1 MIKAESEVE
10 ILEIDGERTIISR
23 PTIIVKN
30 HRSISDEVVFY
41 FPDGK
46 YSYSFSKSDLKA
58 AIENATNVN
67 RLSMT
72 KEADLNINW
81 VIKNIGKEAMTDA
94 AVLAVESIVSDLTD
108 RHELGEFWEGIDY
121 EIQEEIKKDWADIVR
136 AAIANYETVSKD
148 K

>member
-67 RLSMT
+67 R
-72 KEADLNINW
+72 
-81 VIKNIGKEAMTDA
+81 
-94 AVLAVESIVSDLTD
+94 
-108 RHELGEFWEGIDY
+108 Y
-121 EIQEEIKKDWADIVR
+121 
-136 AAIANYETVSKD
+136 
-148 K
+148 